1 MMVKRAVIGLTSAA
15 LLVTAL
21 TACVPKNPHNL
32 PVDHIVVLMQE
43 NRSADTY
50 LGQLNA
56 FGQPGYPAEPDD
68 RQPRSAEPDGPAD
81 RAVPQDDLLREQ

>member
-1 MMVKRAVIGLTSAA
+1 MVKRVLVVLMSAT
-15 LLVTAL
+15 LLSAAL

-56 FGQPGYPAEPDD
+56 FGQAG
-68 RQPRSAEPDGPAD
+68 
-81 RAVPQDDLLREQ
+81 